1 MMRAMLMTH
10 LMRAGAA
17 SVLLATAATAA
28 AQTAVPKGGKKPAG
42 PLLTRAELRACFAQR
57 DLIRDRNE
65 ALVRE
70 RAELDK
76 ERSELVALGDSLKS
90 RLETMDRADPM
101 AVSLYNADA
110 GERDRRID
118 AFEARMPPFNER
130 AEALA
135 RERESWSRRCDNRH
149 YDELDEIAIRRGK

>member
-1 MMRAMLMTH
+1 MRAMLSTTP
-10 LMRAGAA
+10 LMRAGTAA
-17 SVLLATAATAA
+17 VLLAAAAVAT

-57 DLIRDRNE
+57 DQIRDRNE

-76 ERSELVALGDSLKS
+76 ERSELVALGDALKA
-90 RLETMDRADPM
+90 RLETMDRADPI
-101 AVSLYNADA
+101 AVSGYNADA

-135 RERESWSRRCDNRH
+135 RERESWSRRCDSRH